1 MAEVDTSILDELRGR
16 NRRAALRER
25 GARTGRVKVS
35 APSPLRR
42 RQSKPRVE
50 TLEQRQARTAAA
62 RAARAAKAESER
74 EAELD
79 LIADALLS
87 ICTRLNDEGYTAA
100 PQQDDI
106 VERLRRY
113 FPPPTQRTIAVEVRL
128 LQEAADEI
136 ERLRRD
142 A

>member
-87 ICTRLNDEGYTAA
+87 ICARLNEEGYTAGRV
-100 PQQDDI
+100 DI
-106 VERLRRY
+106 VKRLRDEENY
-113 FPPPTQRTIAVEVRL
+113 GGMELRL
-128 LQEAADEI
+128 EAADEI